1 MGASGRLL
9 WVLALTSIHPG
20 VGRSEEA
27 HVDLPVQR
35 DEFGLPAIWASSL
48 KGAVRAKAEGSLFD
62 GSKCADVSKR
72 DECAKVIAAFGPKP
86 DYASEHSSA
95 VTFLDAKLFAVPAR
109 SLKGVWIYVTSPLL
123 LGFAKLY
130 SQALGVSL
138 SLPQLPA
145 VREGEVALSSGKYA
159 ESNIAIINEMKFKV
173 VGQQAPALNLP
184 PFERVKQITGAE
196 PGFAVVSDQDLPK
209 IVRRSLLV
217 QYRVRLKKTKT
228 VEEGP
233 WSEEYIPP
241 FTVFTTGIHC
251 NNRARETVKV
261 RLPPRDKDKKYDE
274 EVVELK
280 NFDPCTYV
288 ESKARGPLWIGGKET
303 VGRGLVEII

>member
-1 MGASGRLL
+1 M
-9 WVLALTSIHPG
+9 TSIHPG
-20 VGRSEEA
+20 VGRSEGA

-35 DEFGLPAIWASSL
+35 DEFGLPAIWATSL
-48 KGAVRAKAEGSLFD
+48 KGAVRAKAEGGLFS
-62 GSKCADVSKR
+62 GSHCADASKK

-95 VTFLDAKLFAVPAR
+95 VAFLDAKLFAVPAR

-130 SQALGVSL
+130 SEALGAPL

-145 VREGEVALSSGKYA
+145 VEEGEVALSSGRFA
-159 ESNIAIINEMKFKV
+159 ENNAAVINEMKFKV
-173 VGQQAPALNLP
+173 VEQQAPALNLP
-184 PFERVKQITGAE
+184 PFDKVKQITGSE
-196 PGFAVVSDQDLPK
+196 PGFAVVSDQDLPR

-217 QYRVRLKKTKT
+217 QYRVRLKKETKT
-228 VEEGP
+228 VEAGP

-241 FTVFTTGIHC
+241 FTVFITGIHC
-251 NNRARETVKV
+251 NGRVREAVKV
-261 RLPPRDKDKKYDE
+261 RLPPKDDKKNE

-280 NFDPCTYV
+280 NFDPCAYV
-288 ESKARGPLWIGGKET
+288 ESKAKGPLWIGGKET
-303 VGRGLVEII
+303 VGKGLVEIL